1 MLGIN
6 GWELIALAV
15 LGILILGPDRMPEYA
30 QKLAQLIFR
39 VRHLAEGAKDQLKD
53 QLGDDYKDINWRQ
66 YDPRQYDPRR
76 IVRDA
81 LAEPIDRPEPV
92 DGAEPVDDPA
102 PVGSRIRLHDPFLP
116 TPYDVD
122 AT

>member
-39 VRHLAEGAKDQLKD
+39 LRRMAEGAKGQLKD
-53 QLGDDYKDINWRQ
+53 QLGDDYKDIDWRQ

-76 IVRDA
+76 IVREA
-81 LAEPIDRPEPV
+81 LSEPIDDAEPIDA
-92 DGAEPVDDPA
+92 AEPIDDPD
-102 PVGSRIRLHDPFLP
+102 PVPSRGGRDPYLP
-116 TPYDVD
+116 TPYDID